1 MGNNNNNPK
10 KGSHIAADPI
20 TNKADIERGKQYL
33 SDNPRNYAIF
43 VLGINT
49 NLRISDIRTLK
60 IGQVRG
66 ISTGQDIVLF
76 EKKTGKQRRIT
87 INNAVYLALA
97 PLLTSLKDSPP
108 TDPLFQSEKTGSCLT
123 VPTLSTLVKT
133 WCRRAKIQK
142 GKFSG
147 HSMRKAFGYFQR
159 QVFGTPTYILSE
171 MFNHSSEKIT
181 LKYLGIQPEE
191 IKTAYMRE
199 I

>member
-1 MGNNNNNPK
+1 MK
-10 KGSHIAADPI
+10 KLAP
-20 TNKADIERGKQYL
+20 L
-33 SDNPRNYAIF
+33 F
-43 VLGINT
+43 LVLGICAIVFGALPVSAGT
-49 NLRISDIRTLK
+49 EIICA
-60 IGQVRG
+60 
-66 ISTGQDIVLF
+66 STTSTENSGLFDYLLPLF